1 MKETVFVIMA
11 KQPQVGK
18 TKTRLYPALT
28 PEEAI
33 ALSEAMILDT
43 IEMAAALAE
52 ADLAVAI
59 TPPAA
64 RRYFKAITPL
74 GTHLLP
80 VEGEGM
86 GDCLSQA
93 IQEALRLG
101 YRKVLALNSDGPT
114 LPGEYLKQAALYLDQ
129 VELVLGPGYDGG
141 YYLVGMKHM
150 HAGIFDG
157 ISWSTDRVLSQTL
170 ERAQNA
176 GLRAALTPPWYDV
189 DTPDDLRRLQGDLAQ
204 LPVERAVHTRRCLSD
219 LHLKSR
225 LG

>member
-1 MKETVFVIMA
+1 
-11 KQPQVGK
+11 
-18 TKTRLYPALT
+18 
-28 PEEAI
+28 
-33 ALSEAMILDT
+33 
-43 IEMAAALAE
+43 
-52 ADLAVAI
+52 
-59 TPPAA
+59 
-64 RRYFKAITPL
+64 
-74 GTHLLP
+74 
-80 VEGEGM
+80 
-86 GDCLSQA
+86 
-93 IQEALRLG
+93 
-101 YRKVLALNSDGPT
+101 
-114 LPGEYLKQAALYLDQ
+114 
-129 VELVLGPGYDGG
+129 
-141 YYLVGMKHM
+141 MKHM